1 MPSST
6 SPPPHDPTPSSA
18 RSLSPPFSLHVKHDD
33 LFPYAADHGSRTG
46 RVSPP
51 NLHELSGEALFGRSP
66 LSPTSPPP
74 PASSPVD
81 YTAQTTMHEPALP
94 VTDSAFVQRER
105 EARKKL
111 RERYMVSLS
120 GNEKL
125 EKMLQILQEG
135 VEYAAMVKGEKGRG
149 GSGEE
154 PRWKAD
160 GEKSIRERGRADPAA
175 NQNKTASPSKQA
187 ARGESP
193 SSSPSRRHRP
203 KLPPVDSVK
212 AQRTPPLTPP
222 ATTSLL
228 DSPAQSITSSH
239 CTKRRENS
247 TTKVASDPR
256 TPNGD
261 MTREHERFFTASE
274 GGDASGE
281 RAARPHSSN
290 SPRSSTFRS
299 PGQFHVD
306 AFGSPKLGTTRSPP
320 PSPAYL
326 DSRSPRSENFCSPL
340 HSPPPFSPP
349 YKSRP
354 TSPTSPGT
362 AALANPR
369 SLTPMPSLPSSP
381 PALDKAR
388 PALFRTLGYD
398 FLPSRSMSRTH
409 GVDDELTEE
418 EKQWAELSR
427 KVRDDGRGRD
437 WWGMPIG
444 FGGNWGKSILS
455 PIVTETEPT
464 HTSPAL
470 SSARSSFNSP
480 GPPRSSHPSV
490 CSPASS
496 PPKLQPSQIDALPR
510 SLLAQRL
517 ESDAQ
522 PGTSRSSSGRYFSA
536 PYVVPPSA
544 IGTSDGSLTARAL
557 ELASTSPSDT
567 GTDRTADLKRWVKG
581 ALAALEPGGGLGSGI
596 PPVKEQ
602 ERGAGNQRAESTPP
616 SAVSGRRSSLQHD
629 HRSPE
634 SRLELDGEGG
644 QLSLDS
650 LRLDSLLLNSP
661 RHRQPSLTSPSG
673 PAWRAP
679 TSSSSDSVLSEER
692 CHERRARGAKESEK
706 LTQIEENIRD
716 SFVQAELEMPDYE
729 SFISGSN
736 GVRRSLG
743 SMQNDA
749 FSPPPPRPGQ
759 PLKPYRRGPFPV
771 PELTEAEK
779 EERRRKR
786 KLGISP
792 EIDAAPGESKAELR
806 KRAWEEWL
814 LFDQEKQRL
823 VAQLSHEASPNDAQ
837 VYNALAKLHLR
848 APIPSAREFAE
859 QLLVQ
864 SLQIDEGQPEIASLL
879 ARCIEGRDPKEA
891 IRCRIALRYDPHSPD
906 HHLNLATALQRASS
920 PNSAADAYAGLA
932 RGFVDSPWEPIAL
945 FRLGQLA
952 EDPHGLNDRLR
963 AADAFEKALESLK
976 RLSLLAPSLAEPG
989 PWEALDELERMLLD
1003 ALDGL
1008 RAAPNE
1014 HTSRSIDIYNETSL
1028 TLDHILAG
1036 LQHMSRSTAAAELAE
1051 SSRRLAQQVDR
1062 SFERMRK
1069 AAEDDTLRQNALLKS
1084 LEDLSKEL
1092 TTLPERLV
1100 STARLMAKRPPHVA
1114 PPPPPPDPI
1123 EILLRK
1129 LEQARQ
1135 LSRST

>member
-6 SPPPHDPTPSSA
+6 SPPPHDSTPSSA
-18 RSLSPPFSLHVKHDD
+18 RSLSPPFSLHIKHDD
-33 LFPYAADHGSRTG
+33 LFAYAADHGSRTG

-51 NLHELSGEALFGRSP
+51 NLHELGGEALFGRSP
-66 LSPTSPPP
+66 LSPTSRSP
-74 PASSPVD
+74 PASPRVD
-81 YTAQTTMHEPALP
+81 YTAPTTMHETALP
-94 VTDSAFVQRER
+94 VTDPASVQRER

-135 VEYAAMVKGEKGRG
+135 AEYAARVKGEKGRG

-154 PRWKAD
+154 PRWKAG
-160 GEKSIRERGRADPAA
+160 GEKSIREGGRADPTK
-175 NQNKTASPSKQA
+175 QNKTASPSKQT

-203 KLPPVDSVK
+203 KLPLVDSGK
-212 AQRTPPLTPP
+212 AQSIREGTPPLTPP

-228 DSPAQSITSSH
+228 DSPVQSITSSH

-247 TTKVASDPR
+247 STKVASDPR

-274 GGDASGE
+274 GGDSSGE

-306 AFGSPKLGTTRSPP
+306 AFGSPKLGTARSPP

-326 DSRSPRSENFCSPL
+326 DSRSPRLENCCSPL

-349 YKSRP
+349 YEPRP

-381 PALDKAR
+381 LAFDKPR
-388 PALFRTLGYD
+388 PALFRTLGYG

-444 FGGNWGKSILS
+444 FGGNWGKSIL
-455 PIVTETEPT
+455 T
-464 HTSPAL
+464 
-470 SSARSSFNSP
+470 
-480 GPPRSSHPSV
+480 
-490 CSPASS
+490 
-496 PPKLQPSQIDALPR
+496 
-510 SLLAQRL
+510 
-517 ESDAQ
+517 
-522 PGTSRSSSGRYFSA
+522 
-536 PYVVPPSA
+536 
-544 IGTSDGSLTARAL
+544 
-557 ELASTSPSDT
+557 
-567 GTDRTADLKRWVKG
+567 
-581 ALAALEPGGGLGSGI
+581 
-596 PPVKEQ
+596 
-602 ERGAGNQRAESTPP
+602 
-616 SAVSGRRSSLQHD
+616 
-629 HRSPE
+629 
-634 SRLELDGEGG
+634 
-644 QLSLDS
+644 
-650 LRLDSLLLNSP
+650 
-661 RHRQPSLTSPSG
+661 
-673 PAWRAP
+673 WRAP

-692 CHERRARGAKESEK
+692 CHERRARCAKESEK
-706 LTQIEENIRD
+706 LTQIEENSGD

-736 GVRRSLG
+736 GIRRSLG

-749 FSPPPPRPGQ
+749 FSSPPPRPGQ

-806 KRAWEEWL
+806 RRAWEEWL

-891 IRCRIALRYDPHSPD
+891 IRCRIALRHDPHSPD

-952 EDPHGLNDRLR
+952 EDLHGLNDRLR

-976 RLSLLAPSLAEPG
+976 RLSLLAPSLAKPG
-989 PWEALDELERMLLD
+989 PWEALDELERVLLD
-1003 ALDGL
+1003 ALDRL

-1014 HTSRSIDIYNETSL
+1014 HTSRSIDIYHETSL

-1062 SFERMRK
+1062 SFERMKK
-1069 AAEDDTLRQNALLKS
+1069 AAEEDTLRRNALLKS
-1084 LEDLSKEL
+1084 LEDLSREL

-1114 PPPPPPDPI
+1114 PPPPPPDPL

-1129 LEQARQ
+1129 LEQARR
-1135 LSRST
+1135 LSRGT